1 MKEKT
6 LGLNIME
13 RLATSTEKVL
23 ELAEQKAN
31 EAQRKLGE
39 TKLKRVKTAS
49 ILFARDKEFTDYKGG
64 EKARKQTYYNRG
76 FRDIENSVGPMIFQA
91 RKFEFME
98 VWMAIV
104 NAISLLKDSS
114 FRSTNRVP
122 LPEDPAVET

>member
-1 MKEKT
+1 
-6 LGLNIME
+6 ME

-64 EKARKQTYYNRG
+64 EKARKQTYHNRG

-98 VWMAIV
+98 VWMATV